1 MEEEVTELLGREKSE
16 RRSTVDSAEG
26 YRNGYGKPRRLAM
39 SSGTITLRRPRV
51 RGVEERF
58 ESRVLPL
65 FARRTK
71 ELGALLPELYLS
83 GLAEV
88 DFELAMRVWARIEDH
103 QLIETLQTRGL
114 RQGLRF
120 TKSQIVRAGLRALDA
135 MTPGEFG
142 EAVEQSE
149 PLKPRDHGSDVIQR
163 SLKSENR
170 YSTLF
175 LPEDTG
181 SGRTQSR
188 SAAGARV
195 PLRSAAFRPTAL
207 RPIVRREPRG
217 HQRLACPLPDPL
229 PAPHK
234 PALRRSPAPA
244 PRSSGVYTYHNQSE
258 GSDTMG
264 SALERHTAPH

>member
-1 MEEEVTELLGREKSE
+1 
-16 RRSTVDSAEG
+16 
-26 YRNGYGKPRRLAM
+26 
-39 SSGTITLRRPRV
+39 
-51 RGVEERF
+51 
-58 ESRVLPL
+58 
-65 FARRTK
+65 
-71 ELGALLPELYLS
+71 
-83 GLAEV
+83 
-88 DFELAMRVWARIEDH
+88 MRVWARIEDH

-135 MTPGEFG
+135 MTPGEFA

-244 PRSSGVYTYHNQSE
+244 PRSSGVSNRRARTRWDPHSKGTPRRTSSRPSSWLWSSRVAQRRGPQSCS
-258 GSDTMG
+258 GP
-264 SALERHTAPH
+264 RR

>member
-1 MEEEVTELLGREKSE
+1 
-16 RRSTVDSAEG
+16 
-26 YRNGYGKPRRLAM
+26 
-39 SSGTITLRRPRV
+39 
-51 RGVEERF
+51 
-58 ESRVLPL
+58 
-65 FARRTK
+65 
-71 ELGALLPELYLS
+71 
-83 GLAEV
+83 
-88 DFELAMRVWARIEDH
+88 MRVWARIEDH

-244 PRSSGVYTYHNQSE
+244 PRVKSRVVCKSE
-258 GSDTMG
+258 RKLLDASVRLPWRPP
-264 SALERHTAPH
+264 SVREA

>member
-1 MEEEVTELLGREKSE
+1 
-16 RRSTVDSAEG
+16 
-26 YRNGYGKPRRLAM
+26 
-39 SSGTITLRRPRV
+39 
-51 RGVEERF
+51 
-58 ESRVLPL
+58 
-65 FARRTK
+65 
-71 ELGALLPELYLS
+71 
-83 GLAEV
+83 
-88 DFELAMRVWARIEDH
+88 MRVWARIEDH

-195 PLRSAAFRPTAL
+195 PAP
-207 RPIVRREPRG
+207 VRRVPAHGAAAYRATGTARAPEAGLPSPR
-217 HQRLACPLPDPL
+217 
-229 PAPHK
+229 PA
-234 PALRRSPAPA
+234 SG
-244 PRSSGVYTYHNQSE
+244 SS
-258 GSDTMG
+258 
-264 SALERHTAPH
+264 